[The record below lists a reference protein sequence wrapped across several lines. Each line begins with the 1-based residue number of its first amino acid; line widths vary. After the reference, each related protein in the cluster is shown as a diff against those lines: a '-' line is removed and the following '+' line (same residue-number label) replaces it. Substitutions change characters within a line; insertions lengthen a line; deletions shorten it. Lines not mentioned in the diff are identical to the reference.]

1 MPDDIHK
8 LLQRCDRRDLAAGE
22 LLLSPGA
29 KNEHV
34 FVVLSGSLN
43 IHVGS
48 PDTPALATMDV
59 GACVGEMSIIED
71 RDPSAFVIGAEDSHL
86 LLIHQSILW
95 DMVDASHDFAKNLL
109 VVLSERVRS
118 HNRVI
123 ADSFGELKK
132 FERHA
137 TTDALT
143 GLANRHSMQESF
155 PAEIA
160 NCIEKEKPIAM
171 MMIDVDT
178 FKQFNDMFG
187 HIAGDRALSAVSKIL
202 QSQFRPRDLL
212 VRYGGDE
219 FAVLLP
225 ATNKEQAL
233 AIGDRIRQIVSGDT
247 EDSQDS
253 LIQIP
258 VKVSMGVAELAP
270 QETLDAIVRKADAA
284 LYRAK
289 HAGRDIMASV
299 KNIFGGELK
308 GYTELLTEARE
319 EAIGR
324 MVQQAEAVGANA
336 VINVRFST
344 SSVAAGAAELFAYGT
359 AVVLE

>member
-1 MPDDIHK
+1 MVYNFSEFCGLVDVYLEQKWQQFPNTKWDSILPQSLAINSDYKRSLLDSLELFQDVAPDDVHE
-8 LLQRCDRRDLAAGE
+8 LLQRCDRRDLGEGE
-22 LLLSPGA
+22 LLISPGA

-34 FVVLSGSLN
+34 FIVLSGSLN
-43 IHVGS
+43 VHVGA
-48 PDTPALATMDV
+48 PDTPPIATMDV

-71 RDPSAFVIGAEDSHL
+71 RDPSAFVLGAEESHL
-86 LLIHQSILW
+86 LVIHQSVLW
-95 DMVDASHDFAKNLL
+95 EMVDASHSFAKNLL

-143 GLANRHSMQESF
+143 NLANRHTMQELF
-155 PAEIA
+155 PLEIQR
-160 NCIEKEKPIAM
+160 CIDKQKPASM
-171 MMIDVDT
+171 MMIDVDN

-187 HIAGDRALSAVSKIL
+187 HIAGDRALSAVSKVL
-202 QSQFRPRDLL
+202 RSQFRPRDLL

-225 ATNKEQAL
+225 GAELDQAL
-233 AIGDRIRQIVSGDT
+233 AVAERVRVAVSGSTNDG
-247 EDSQDS
+247 SDS

-258 VKVSMGVAELAP
+258 LRISLGVAEL
-270 QETLDAIVRKADAA
+270 EEDGNLDSLTRAADAA

-289 HAGRDIMASV
+289 DRGR
-299 KNIFGGELK
+299 NI
-308 GYTELLTEARE
+308 
-319 EAIGR
+319 
-324 MVQQAEAVGANA
+324 V
-336 VINVRFST
+336 SD
-344 SSVAAGAAELFAYGT
+344 
-359 AVVLE
+359 

>member
-1 MPDDIHK
+1 MWRPLSGENPFNHEQSRDQTLQNPQAINSDYRRSLLEGLELFQGVCPGDVHE
-8 LLQRCDRRDLAAGE
+8 LLQRCDRRDLAKGE

-29 KNEHV
+29 KNENV

-48 PDTPALATMDV
+48 AETPILATMEM

-71 RDPSAFVIGAEDSHL
+71 RDPSAFVIAAEDTHML
-86 LLIHQSILW
+86 VIHQSVLW
-95 DMVDASHDFAKNLL
+95 QMVDASHEFAKNLL

-123 ADSFGELKK
+123 ADSYGEIRK

-143 GLANRHSMQESF
+143 GLANRHAMEESF
-155 PAEIA
+155 PQEIA
-160 NCIEKEKPIAM
+160 SCVSRKKPVSLM
-171 MMIDVDT
+171 MLDVDN
-178 FKQFNDMFG
+178 FKKFNDMFG
-187 HIAGDRALSAVSKIL
+187 HIAGDRALTAVSKIL
-202 QSQFRPRDLL
+202 RAQFRPEDLL

-225 ATNKEQAL
+225 GVDSDRAL
-233 AIGDRIRQIVSGDT
+233 VIGDRVRETVCGSTGDST
-247 EDSQDS
+247 DS

-258 VKVSMGVAELAP
+258 VAVSMGVADLQP
-270 QETLDAIVRKADAA
+270 DGTLDTLIRDADAA

-289 HAGRDIMASV
+289 RAGR
-299 KNIFGGELK
+299 
-308 GYTELLTEARE
+308 
-319 EAIGR
+319 
-324 MVQQAEAVGANA
+324 
-336 VINVRFST
+336 NVVSK
-344 SSVAAGAAELFAYGT
+344 
-359 AVVLE
+359 

>member
-1 MPDDIHK
+1 MSSVPTISDVVHTQSVVWSAYMVRESRDNNRMQESLAVNSDYKRTLLHSLDLFKGVFPDDIHE
-8 LLQRCDRRDLAAGE
+8 LLQRCDRRDIVDGE
-22 LLLSPGA
+22 LLLSPGE

-43 IHVGS
+43 VHVGA
-48 PDTPALATMDV
+48 PETPIIATMES

-71 RDPSAFVIGAEDSHL
+71 RDPSAYVIGAEDAHL
-86 LLIHQSILW
+86 LVIHQSVLW
-95 DMVDASHDFAKNLL
+95 GMVDASHEFAKNLL

-123 ADSFGELKK
+123 ADNYGELRK

-143 GLANRHSMQESF
+143 SLANRHAMEDTF
-155 PAEIA
+155 PREIA
-160 NCIEKEKPIAM
+160 RCVEKEKPVAM
-171 MMIDVDT
+171 MMIDVDN

-187 HIAGDRALSAVSKIL
+187 HIAGDRALSAVSRIL
-202 QSQFRPRDLL
+202 RTQFRPRDLL

-225 ATNKEQAL
+225 DVTTDQAIV
-233 AIGDRIRQIVSGDT
+233 IGERVREAVSGTTGDG
-247 EDSQDS
+247 SDS

-258 VKVSMGVAELAP
+258 LKISMGVADLQP
-270 QETLDAIVRKADAA
+270 QGTLETLIRAADKA

-289 HAGRDIMASV
+289 HAGRDTVS
-299 KNIFGGELK
+299 K
-308 GYTELLTEARE
+308 
-319 EAIGR
+319 
-324 MVQQAEAVGANA
+324 
-336 VINVRFST
+336 
-344 SSVAAGAAELFAYGT
+344 
-359 AVVLE
+359 

>member
-1 MPDDIHK
+1 LHSPLPTNSDYKRSLLDSLDLFKGVSADDIHE
-8 LLQRCDRRDLAAGE
+8 LLQRCGRRDLAEDE

-34 FVVLSGSLN
+34 FIVLSGSLN

-48 PDTPALATMDV
+48 PDTPILATMDV

-71 RDPSAFVIGAEDSHL
+71 RDPSAFVIGAEGSHL
-86 LLIHQSILW
+86 LSIHQSILW
-95 DMVDASHDFAKNLL
+95 EMVDASHEFAKNLL

-123 ADSFGELKK
+123 ADNFGELKK
-132 FERHA
+132 FEKHA

-143 GLANRHSMQESF
+143 GLANRHTLKESF
-155 PAEIA
+155 PAEIDR
-160 NCIEKEKPIAM
+160 CIEKDKPISM
-171 MMIDVDT
+171 MMIDVDN

-202 QSQFRPRDLL
+202 RSELRPRDLL

-225 ATNKEQAL
+225 GATRKQTL
-233 AIGDRIRQIVSGDT
+233 VIGERIRIAVSGSTGDG
-247 EDSQDS
+247 SDS

-258 VKVSMGVAELAP
+258 LKISMGVAQLDS
-270 QETLDAIVRKADAA
+270 QGTLDSLTRNADAA

-289 HAGRDIMASV
+289 HAGRDIVSD
-299 KNIFGGELK
+299 
-308 GYTELLTEARE
+308 
-319 EAIGR
+319 
-324 MVQQAEAVGANA
+324 
-336 VINVRFST
+336 
-344 SSVAAGAAELFAYGT
+344 
-359 AVVLE
+359 